1 MEKEKWSRY
10 TYFEDDPITAHI
22 IKCLRKI
29 THEIGRHSKFIQ
41 ENYHIT
47 LPQVITLREIALH
60 GPISFSQL
68 TKLIFL
74 NNSTLTGI
82 VDRLEKHELV
92 KRVRMSKDRR
102 QIHLEITDKGK
113 ETLKTAPPPI
123 DPKFITNLKQLPQ
136 EEINELL
143 LNLEKIILLFNTG
156 GEFTSYF
163 DKEKIDKE
171 KTVSSQ

>member
-1 MEKEKWSRY
+1 MENEKWSEY
-10 TYFEDDPITAHI
+10 TYFENDPLTAHI
-22 IKCLRKI
+22 VKCLRKI

-47 LPQVITLREIALH
+47 LPQVITLREIAQH

-102 QIHLEITDKGK
+102 QIHLEITEKGK

-123 DPKFITNLKQLPQ
+123 DPEFITNLNQLPQ
-136 EEINELL
+136 KEINQILL
-143 LNLEKIILLFNTG
+143 SLEKIILLFNSS

-163 DKEKIDKE
+163 DKMDTDKE
-171 KTVSSQ
+171 KSISSQ